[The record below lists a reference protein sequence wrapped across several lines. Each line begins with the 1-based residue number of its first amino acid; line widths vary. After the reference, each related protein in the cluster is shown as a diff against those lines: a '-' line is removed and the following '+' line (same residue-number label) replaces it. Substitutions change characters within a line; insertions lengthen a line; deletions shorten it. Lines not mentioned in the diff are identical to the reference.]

1 MSMEVYSVIQ
11 KGTDV
16 IDKKKREKEIL
27 YHVITDRHS
36 GTVHIYIHMY
46 MYS

>member
-36 GTVHIYIHMY
+36 GTVHIHTY